1 MLTDSHQDKGLRRQ
15 LVEGLKQKGIDNPD
29 ILSAILQVPRHFF
42 ISDTLHHKAYEDTAI
57 PIGCHQ
63 TISQPFT
70 VAKQTSLLEVQANMK
85 VLEIGTGS
93 GYQAAILK
101 QMKVNVYS
109 IERQRDL
116 YEHAKK
122 LFAQLSLAIATKFG
136 DGYLGWQEFAPYE
149 RILITCGAP
158 SIPQALLQQ
167 LKIGGILVAPIGT
180 DQQIMTKVVRQ
191 SENNYQ
197 ITEHGS
203 CSFVPM
209 LENVNHL

>member
-29 ILSAILQVPRHFF
+29 ILSAMLQVPRHFF

-167 LKIGGILVAPIGT
+167 LKIN
-180 DQQIMTKVVRQ
+180 KVQ
-191 SENNYQ
+191 K
-197 ITEHGS
+197 
-203 CSFVPM
+203 
-209 LENVNHL
+209 LKK